1 MFHNKQ
7 NMKSMSDHYQ
17 KPHTLNDCKL
27 TSFNKHEYLSISRE
41 KHLLLRGIKK
51 ENHIIKTL

>member
-1 MFHNKQ
+1 
-7 NMKSMSDHYQ
+7 MKSMSDHYQ

-41 KHLLLRGIKK
+41 KPLPGTFKRYKK
-51 ENHIIKTL
+51 RESQHKNIVKIE

>member
-1 MFHNKQ
+1 
-7 NMKSMSDHYQ
+7 MKSMSDHYQ

-41 KHLLLRGIKK
+41 KPLPGTFKR
-51 ENHIIKTL
+51 

>member
-1 MFHNKQ
+1 
-7 NMKSMSDHYQ
+7 MKSMSDHYQ

-51 ENHIIKTL
+51 RESQHKNIVKFE